1 MRTPFILVL
10 LTVLFNS
17 TVFAQ
22 TKPSITFEN
31 LTHDYGTIKEEAGR
45 QECIFIFKNTGNA
58 DLQVT
63 NVRAS
68 CGCTTSDYTK
78 ELVKPGK
85 KGFVKVVYDATN
97 RPGPFHKS
105 VNVTT
110 NDPDNANVNLFIKGD
125 VSPRQKTILDEYP
138 LAQGRLRFVTNHANM
153 QLSNNQIYTDTIK
166 MYNHSDTALEM
177 KIDRV
182 PAHITKLEVKPQI
195 LGPKQKGII
204 VYTYDAGKKN
214 DYGYVY
220 DRLNFT
226 SNDPDIPIKNV
237 FVSATINEDFSKLTP
252 EELKNAPKVS
262 FESEM
267 YKFENISTGEVVNH
281 DFILTNNGKRTL
293 KIRKVKAAC
302 GCTAIRPE
310 KMELEP
316 GESTKIGTAFN
327 TSGRKGNQSKTVT
340 VTTNDPERPT
350 VILTISGEILEKV
363 NEIKGDASKGE
374 GGATIYKLK

>member
-204 VYTYDAGKKN
+204 IYTYDAAKKN

-226 SNDPDIPIKNV
+226 TNDPDVPIKNI
-237 FVSATINEDFSKLTP
+237 FISATINEDFSKLSP
-252 EELKNAPKVS
+252 KELENAPQVH
-262 FESEM
+262 FDSERFT
-267 YKFENISTGEVVNH
+267 FENVDMGEVVNH
-281 DFILTNNGKRTL
+281 NFVLTNTGKRTL

-302 GCTAIRPE
+302 GCTAIKPE

-316 GESTKIGTAFN
+316 GESANIGAAFN
-327 TSGRKGNQSKTVT
+327 TSGRKGNQSKTIT
-340 VTTNDPERPT
+340 ITTNDPKRPT
-350 VILTISGEILEKV
+350 VVLTISGVIMEKV
-363 NEIKGDASKGE
+363 EEIKGDASKGE